1 MIEEPVQEKRP
12 TFIPQ
17 RLNLIFVLVFLFFAM
32 LILRL
37 AIVQLVFGERY
48 LQDSMVNS
56 TKKIPVSAPRGQI
69 FDRNGEPLVW
79 NKPVFTATYLPP
91 DKSINEKALAER
103 LAPLLDM
110 DSAEIYK
117 AMKAPQPSYIPRKIK
132 VNIDQKQMMQ
142 LAERRTELPGVEVIV
157 ESIRQIKGSDEN
169 PTGTHIFGYVNSIS
183 PTNVREYEAKGY
195 QPSDQIGVLGLEKTY
210 ERQLKGKDG
219 EIEIKINH
227 QAELLE
233 RHLASPP
240 VPGKDL
246 YLTIDWSFQEQV
258 EAILEQEIERI
269 HQLNPNV
276 SEATAVAMNPQTG
289 EILAFANYPNYDLNH
304 HYHSDFGKIYN
315 EKVRGK
321 ELNRIINSAYPMGST
336 MKPLSEMLAMD
347 QKLVSPSEKLFC
359 GGSLRVGNRTI
370 YCWKR
375 SGHGWVDAQE
385 ALQVSCN
392 VYQYEL
398 ALRLAEYP
406 QKPTAYL
413 DKFSVLDYY
422 FSQFGLG
429 TKTGIDLPG
438 ESVGWKTNTFFLGN
452 LAYALIGQYNAY
464 TPMQILQY
472 ISTIAND
479 GYRMQP
485 YLVKEVRHS
494 HLSEDDGSNIL
505 LKKEPKVLNR
515 VQISEEFIR
524 VVQQGMKRVTEPGG
538 TSYFAYKD
546 FPIPVAAKT
555 GTAQTGS
562 DSDNSL
568 IAGYA
573 PYDDPQ
579 IAFVVIVPKGG
590 HGSDASGPIS
600 RKILEAFFYEEMEKR
615 NDKNAKQ

>member
-12 TFIPQ
+12 RYIPK
-17 RLNLIFVLVFLFFAM
+17 RLNVIFVLVFLFFAL
-32 LILRL
+32 LIIRL
-37 AIVQLVFGERY
+37 ALIQLVRGEQY

-79 NKPVFTATYLPP
+79 NKPVFTATFLPP
-91 DKSINEKALAER
+91 DKSIDEKALAEK
-103 LAPLLDM
+103 LSPLLEM

-132 VNIDQKQMMQ
+132 ADITQKQLMQ
-142 LAERRTELPGVEVIV
+142 LAERRTEFPGVDVIV
-157 ESIRQIKGSDEN
+157 ESVRQIKGSEEN

-183 PTNVREYEAKGY
+183 PGNVKEYVARGY

-210 ERQLKGKDG
+210 EQQLKGKDG
-219 EIEIKINH
+219 EIQIKVNN

-233 RHLASPP
+233 RHLEKPP
-240 VPGKDL
+240 VPGNDL
-246 YLTIDWSFQEQV
+246 FLTIDWSFQEQV
-258 EAILEQEIERI
+258 EKILKEEIDRI
-269 HQLNPNV
+269 HQFNPHV

-289 EILAFANYPNYDLNH
+289 EILAFANYPNYDLNF
-304 HYHSDFGKIYN
+304 HYHNNFGKIYN
-315 EKVRGK
+315 EKVKGK
-321 ELNRIINSAYPMGST
+321 ELNRIINSAYPIGST

-347 QKLVSPSEKLFC
+347 NKLVTPSEKIFC
-359 GGSLRVGNRTI
+359 GGSLKVGNRTI
-370 YCWKR
+370 YCWKKE
-375 SGHGWVDAQE
+375 GHGWIDARQ
-385 ALQVSCN
+385 AIQVSCN

-406 QKPTAYL
+406 QKPKAYL
-413 DKFSVLDYY
+413 DKFSILDYY
-422 FSQFGLG
+422 FNQFGLG

-438 ESVGWKTNTFFLGN
+438 ESAGWKTNTFFLGN

-464 TPMQILQY
+464 TPMQLVQY
-472 ISTIAND
+472 MSTIANN
-479 GYRMQP
+479 GYRMEP
-485 YLVKEVRHS
+485 YLVKEIRRS
-494 HLSEDDGSNIL
+494 YLSEEEGPETIIQ
-505 LKKEPKVLNR
+505 KEPNVLNR
-515 VQISEEFIR
+515 VQIPEEFIH
-524 VVQQGMKRVTEPGG
+524 VVQQGMKKVTEPGG
-538 TSYFAYKD
+538 TSYLAYKD

-573 PYDDPQ
+573 PYDHPQ

-600 RKILEAFFYEEMEKR
+600 RKILEAFFHKEMEQWKV
-615 NDKNAKQ
+615 KNAKQ